1 MDKPITVTLTP
12 LEARAIRS
20 FIQFTEILVESGQLE
35 LHDYQAATIKSL
47 LPKLTSNYPKVG
59 V

>member
-35 LHDYQAATIKSL
+35 LHDYQAATI
-47 LPKLTSNYPKVG
+47 NRCYQN
-59 V
+59 